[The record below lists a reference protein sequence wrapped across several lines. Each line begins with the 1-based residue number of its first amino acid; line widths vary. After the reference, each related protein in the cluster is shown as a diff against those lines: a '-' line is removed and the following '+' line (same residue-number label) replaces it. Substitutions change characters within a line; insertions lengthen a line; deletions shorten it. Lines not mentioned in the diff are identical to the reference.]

1 MGCSP
6 SKGSHF
12 AGAHSPFRRGRT
24 LLPASQENAGESDD
38 GASGGS
44 STAGETDGERHSWTS
59 GERQA
64 KGQQDVNI
72 ACPAKKPVNEGGS
85 CSNKPEPQEITVNV
99 LSQAKDKP
107 GENQESGEKKAVKKA
122 KKPIKGVKLAK
133 KKEKDK
139 KAPAAEAKVDF
150 PELLVKAHQAAYGYL
165 NPSITKYDVLLG
177 LLDHAAQTQISLQ
190 PMVAFMLMR
199 YEEINRGLEEIVEEG
214 ERLLKEN
221 GEHLAWPCQMKNLS
235 GTPART
241 STSPSSPADPPPD
254 LLQQLLQ
261 YTIQR
266 MHLVSQSVGAVGDS
280 ALEEAVDYFTSV
292 SDVLEEKL
300 KVKRASEARLKRLL
314 ARVEAA
320 TLRKPGP
327 EDSALFSE
335 DSGIGAENESLAG
348 SDRHR
353 RRRESCGSSGTNY
366 TSGSSPMGGHFT
378 PAYKG
383 TPTCKLTRKTSSNL
397 SLNSLDSFCNF
408 AKEQR
413 DSEFLC
419 SSASIDDDER
429 EDGKEVDHHEGG
441 ECSKK
446 CPSASQLHACQHPRR
461 LPSKRI
467 ENPQNIEMTL
477 KMREAISGRIKFVP
491 SSPKTSPKV
500 KQADSPKISRRQ
512 WNEEE
517 SMPKRPQTPTLRT
530 PKKKSA
536 VAKNRR
542 THSADSL
549 RSKAEDPTLL
559 ELERT
564 QKDLTQRLDRMSKA
578 EGNLRNTAAKQGKGK
593 TQPSSPSAPVRL
605 RPLQKTPQSPSK
617 SPKKTGHGNSSTK
630 ERVMKKDH
638 GNCSTEDREMEKDH
652 GDSSTQETEKQV
664 EIQKESDVCLDRYNE
679 TEDKALPKPPP
690 SSPTPQKP
698 TGLYRGRN
706 SVKRLIDTFS
716 HGVEEIK
723 DTPENVKILGPL
735 KGVMKCGIPII
746 PGLGGTA
753 TMLTIGNDNF
763 RVDSRASDRADDV
776 DLDDLPPPPPEVLMD
791 NSFENVQKSEP
802 EEGGAGRGHSP
813 LLRRS
818 MSQKLRASMQLVTV
832 LPSRG
837 GVRPGSLG
845 TPQDTSSAS
854 AAPQQ
859 EPQQRDSHTCDV
871 VPSTSASH
879 SQSAATSTSKT
890 RILPTTPV
898 TSGLQRRL
906 PSPPVFKRQPTPPSS
921 ASPPVTRKLPQTPP
935 SVSQRR
941 HPSPSAPRQDGT
953 VTSTSIY
960 PLKAPS
966 PPASPKVQRW
976 LRENS
981 SAIRQDGSPVST
993 SVYPV
998 KAPSPPA
1005 SPKVQRW
1012 SRENSSEDSSSS
1024 RIFSNARSVFCP
1036 ASPSLFEAKPCPLP
1050 RPPQAW
1056 TSTREAAISSL
1067 WGERGRHPVPANGPK
1082 PFVRRSQS
1090 DRRPSL
1096 NHPPRGQAVS
1106 YAESCGSEPSIAS
1119 QGLEDGPIKDSDRWD
1134 HHSDF
1139 GGATRSSSHPDLC
1152 IIGQSLHQHR
1162 D

>member
-6 SKGSHF
+6 SKGNHF

-24 LLPASQENAGESDD
+24 LLPANQENAGESDD

-64 KGQQDVNI
+64 NGLQDVTI

-85 CSNKPEPQEITVNV
+85 CSNKLEPQEIKVNV
-99 LSQAKDKP
+99 LSSQIKDKP
-107 GENQESGEKKAVKKA
+107 GENQESGEKKAVKKT
-122 KKPIKGVKLAK
+122 KKPIKGIKLGK

-139 KAPAAEAKVDF
+139 KAPATETKVDF

-235 GTPART
+235 TTSART
-241 STSPSSPADPPPD
+241 SASPSSPADPPPD

-266 MHLVSQSVGAVGDS
+266 MHLVSQSVSAVGDS

-292 SDVLEEKL
+292 SDTLEEKL
-300 KVKRASEARLKRLL
+300 KVKRASEARLMRLL

-335 DSGIGAENESLAG
+335 DSGIGAESESLAG
-348 SDRHR
+348 SDRQR
-353 RRRESCGSSGTNY
+353 RRRESCESSGTNY
-366 TSGSSPMGGHFT
+366 TSASSPMGGNFT
-378 PAYKG
+378 PVSKG

-397 SLNSLDSFCNF
+397 SLNSIDSFCNF

-429 EDGKEVDHHEGG
+429 EDGKDVDNHEGG
-441 ECSKK
+441 ECNSKK
-446 CPSASQLHACQHPRR
+446 CPSASPLHACQQPRR

-477 KMREAISGRIKFVP
+477 KMREAISGRIRFVP

-500 KQADSPKISRRQ
+500 KQTDSPKISRRQ

-530 PKKKSA
+530 PKKKTA
-536 VAKNRR
+536 VAKHRR
-542 THSADSL
+542 THSADSI

-559 ELERT
+559 ELART
-564 QKDLTQRLDRMSKA
+564 QKDLTQRLDQMSKA
-578 EGNLRNTAAKQGKGK
+578 EGNLRNSAAKQGKGK

-630 ERVMKKDH
+630 EREIQKDH
-638 GNCSTEDREMEKDH
+638 GN
-652 GDSSTQETEKQV
+652 SSTQGKEIKT
-664 EIQKESDVCLDRYNE
+664 EIQKESGDCLDRNTE
-679 TEDKALPKPPP
+679 TEDKILPKPTP
-690 SSPTPQKP
+690 SSPTLQKP

-723 DTPENVKILGPL
+723 DTPENVKILGTL

-753 TMLTIGNDNF
+753 TVLTIGNDNF

-802 EEGGAGRGHSP
+802 EEGGADKGHSP

-818 MSQKLRASMQLVTV
+818 IMSQKLRASMQSVTV

-837 GVRPGSLG
+837 GMRPGSLSMLPPCPVQQEMS
-845 TPQDTSSAS
+845 TTS
-854 AAPQQ
+854 AASHQ
-859 EPQQRDSHTCDV
+859 ESQQRDSNTCDA
-871 VPSTSASH
+871 VPSTSISN
-879 SQSAATSTSKT
+879 SQSTATSTSKT
-890 RILPTTPV
+890 RMLPSTPV
-898 TSGLQRRL
+898 TSCSLQRRL
-906 PSPPVFKRQPTPPSS
+906 PSPHVFKRQPTPPSS

-935 SVSQRR
+935 PVSQRR
-941 HPSPSAPRQDGT
+941 HPSPSAP
-953 VTSTSIY
+953 
-960 PLKAPS
+960 
-966 PPASPKVQRW
+966 
-976 LRENS
+976 
-981 SAIRQDGSPVST
+981 SPVSMST
-993 SVYPV
+993 YPI

-1012 SRENSSEDSSSS
+1012 SRENSSDDSMSSS

-1067 WGERGRHPVPANGPK
+1067 WGDRGRHPVAVHGPK
-1082 PFVRRSQS
+1082 PFIRRSHS

-1096 NHPPRGQAVS
+1096 NYPPRGQAVS
-1106 YAESCGSEPSIAS
+1106 YAETCGSEPAIAC

-1134 HHSDF
+1134 HHSDL
-1139 GGATRSSSHPDLC
+1139 GGATRSASHPDLC
-1152 IIGQSLHQHR
+1152 IIGQSLHR
-1162 D
+1162 E